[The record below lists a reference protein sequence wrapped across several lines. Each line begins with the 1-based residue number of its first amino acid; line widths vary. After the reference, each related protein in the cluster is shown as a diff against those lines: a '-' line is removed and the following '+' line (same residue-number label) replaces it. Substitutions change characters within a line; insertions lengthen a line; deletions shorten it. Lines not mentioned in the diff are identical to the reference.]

1 MSIFAF
7 FRRWTRIK
15 ADSCAGEAPPVQD
28 TGEDH
33 SSMADFVRVLTR
45 TDLTETSRTQ
55 R

>member
-7 FRRWTRIK
+7 FRRWTRMK
-15 ADSCAGEAPPVQD
+15 ASGASEAPPVQD

-45 TDLTETSRTQ
+45 IDLSETPRTQ